1 MIHGFVPTMLIG
13 IVGALLAEV
22 IRALP
27 AIREG
32 KPPRG
37 WELVASLFQV
47 MLGGGAVLFGWEQE
61 QSALQVAVMGAAF
74 PLLFA
79 AAVNGAKPPSGGSTG
94 RDVAFGER
102 SASDYLAGRF

>member
-1 MIHGFVPTMLIG
+1 MIQGFVPTLLAG
-13 IVGALLAEV
+13 IAGAFLAEV

-27 AIREG
+27 AIRKG

-47 MLGGGAVLFGWEQE
+47 VLGGGAVLFGWDGE

-79 AAVNGAKPPSGGSTG
+79 AAVDGATPPSGGRTG
-94 RDVAFGER
+94 RDVARGGR
-102 SASDYLAGRF
+102 SVIDYLAGRF